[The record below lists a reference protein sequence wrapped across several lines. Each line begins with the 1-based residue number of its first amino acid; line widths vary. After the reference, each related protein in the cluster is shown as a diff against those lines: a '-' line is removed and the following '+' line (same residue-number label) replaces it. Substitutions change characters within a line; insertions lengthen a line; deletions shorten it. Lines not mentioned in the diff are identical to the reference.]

1 MRSDMSRNNPTIPQQ
16 DHKARHLPW
25 DACYNARELGGYP
38 TESGNTTRWKALVRS
53 DSLYYLTPEGQAA
66 LRDYGVR
73 TIIDLRS
80 PHELETHANP
90 FAAQQEIED
99 APRYLHIHLV
109 DDVTAALGDATGSM
123 IDDYCIILDRRK
135 ESMAAAIN
143 AVASSMEDG
152 AVLIHCAGGKDRT
165 GIIIALLLSL
175 VGVPRDVIIEDYAL
189 SEILLEPPH
198 SEWLEKQSEIKG
210 EPVERPIWMHSRP
223 ETMQA
228 VLDYLDREYGGVES
242 YLLSA
247 GVTPATISRICSHF
261 LGPINEVRN

>member
-1 MRSDMSRNNPTIPQQ
+1 MRSDMSRNSPPLTQQ
-16 DHKARHLPW
+16 DHQARHLPW

-38 TESGNTTRWKALVRS
+38 TESGSATRWKALIRS
-53 DSLYYLTPEGQAA
+53 DSLYHLTPAGQAA

-135 ESMAAAIN
+135 ESMASVIN
-143 AVASSMEDG
+143 AVASTLQDG
-152 AVLIHCAGGKDRT
+152 AVLVHCAGGKDRT

-175 VGVPRDVIIEDYAL
+175 AGVPRETIIEDYAL

-198 SEWLEKQSEIKG
+198 SEWLAKQSEITG

-228 VLDYLDREYGGVES
+228 VFDYLDREYGGVEP
-242 YLLSA
+242 YLHSA
-247 GVTPATISRICSHF
+247 GVTPATMTQIRTY
-261 LGPINEVRN
+261 LTNPPGGGVP